1 MTRNLTLATIAFAL
15 LGVFFASYATLDFAN
30 HLDRQVH
37 GIHCS
42 FLPGVETAASESSGC
57 QVTLMSRYSSVFRTQ
72 LWGGLPVSLPG
83 MALFAF
89 LGFWG
94 AYIAST
100 GRHRERS
107 VAVFTLVAWTI
118 PLLTSCVMGYLAL
131 VELDAACKLC
141 IGIYSSSTLGF
152 LAAAGLTWGAWK
164 GTGAQP
170 EEQAD
175 RGFRGVAFALPVAAL
190 FMALPLGAYVA
201 AMPDYSVYEA
211 GCGQLAHP
219 DAPADLLVPLG
230 GSPTGRPAIEVLDPL
245 CPSCKGLEGRL
256 AASGLDEQVNRRA
269 LLFPLDDAC
278 NWMVT
283 SALHPGACAVSEAM
297 LCEPDQARAILAW
310 AFENQP
316 AITDAERA
324 QEGSA
329 ARMVTEQF
337 PDVRGCVGSARIG
350 QRLNRGLRWAVSNQ
364 IPVLTPQLFV
374 DGRKVCNEDTD
385 LGLEYTLARML
396 AVPDAS
402 NASNAPTSTQGGAQ

>member
-42 FLPGVETAASESSGC
+42 FLPGVETASSESSGC
-57 QVTLMSRYSSVFRTQ
+57 QVTLMSRYSSVFRTK

-83 MALFAF
+83 MGLFAF

-94 AYIAST
+94 AFLVVT
-100 GRHRERS
+100 GRHTQRS
-107 VAVFTLVAWTI
+107 AAFFTLGAWAL

-152 LAAAGLTWGAWK
+152 AAAAGLAWVAWK
-164 GTGAQP
+164 RPPAFGSGTQEDPGV
-170 EEQAD
+170 
-175 RGFRGVAFALPVAAL
+175 RGLAFAPPLAAV
-190 FMALPLGAYVA
+190 FVALPIAAYVA
-201 AMPDYSVYEA
+201 AMPDYSAYEA

-219 DAPADLLVPLG
+219 DAPADLLVSLG
-230 GSPTGRPAIEVLDPL
+230 GSAGGHPAIEVLDPL
-245 CPSCKGLEGRL
+245 CPSCKGLESRL
-256 AASGLDEQVNRRA
+256 SASGLDEQLSRRA

-283 SALHPGACAVSEAM
+283 SSLHPGACAVSEAM

-316 AITDAERA
+316 AITSAERA
-324 QEGSA
+324 TEGAA
-329 ARMVTEQF
+329 ARMVVEQF

-385 LGLEYTLARML
+385 LGLEYTLTRML
-396 AVPDAS
+396 A
-402 NASNAPTSTQGGAQ
+402 APATAQGGAQ

>member
-1 MTRNLTLATIAFAL
+1 MTRHLTLATLAFAL
-15 LGVFFASYATLDFAN
+15 LGLFFASYATLDFAN

-42 FLPGVETAASESSGC
+42 FLPGVEATASDSSGC
-57 QVTLMSRYSSVFRTQ
+57 QVTLMSRYSSVFRTR

-94 AYIAST
+94 AYLLTT

-107 VAVFTLVAWTI
+107 ATLFTLAAWTL
-118 PLLTSCVMGYLAL
+118 PLLTSLVMGYLAL

-141 IGIYSSSTLGF
+141 IGIYTSSALGF
-152 LAAAGLTWGAWK
+152 AAAAGLAWTAARSPATAAK
-164 GTGAQP
+164 AEAEVTP
-170 EEQAD
+170 D
-175 RGFRGVAFALPVAAL
+175 RGLRGVAFALPVAAM
-190 FMALPLGAYVA
+190 FMALPISAYVA
-201 AMPDYSVYEA
+201 AMPDYSVYEE

-219 DAPADLLVPLG
+219 DAPANLLVPLG
-230 GSPTGRPAIEVLDPL
+230 GSPTGHPAIEVLDPL
-245 CPSCKGLEGRL
+245 CPSCRGFEGRL
-256 AASGLDEQVNRRA
+256 AASGLDEQLNRRV

-297 LCEPDQARAILAW
+297 LCEPDQAQAILMW

-337 PDVRGCVGSARIG
+337 PDVRGCVGSARVG

-385 LGLEYTLARML
+385 LGLEYTLTRML
-396 AVPDAS
+396 AAR
-402 NASNAPTSTQGGAQ
+402 AAAPGGAQ